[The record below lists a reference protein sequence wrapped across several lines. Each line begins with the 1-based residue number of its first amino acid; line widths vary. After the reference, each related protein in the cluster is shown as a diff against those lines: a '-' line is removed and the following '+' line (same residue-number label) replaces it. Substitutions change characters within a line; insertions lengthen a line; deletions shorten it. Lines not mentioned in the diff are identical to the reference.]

1 MYATACLFTLQM
13 GLAQDKEQPPQGGEP
28 KDFKIPEK
36 QVVDYDN
43 GLKLVMIPY
52 GAIPKATINVVIKT
66 GNIHE
71 SANEVWLSDM
81 MGDLMQEG
89 STTMSAKD
97 IANTMAG
104 MGGNLNVGVG
114 PHTTTLSTNVL
125 YEFAPEALDIIADV
139 LLNPAWPEAEMDRLK
154 NDMKRNIQVS
164 MQRAQTQARRDFMSA
179 LYPDHPY
186 GRMFPTEEMID
197 GYTVDQVKSFYNNN
211 MGAQRTT
218 IYVAGKF
225 DNDAVQA
232 KVEALFAN
240 WAKGPED
247 SYPVAEPAAN
257 ASVQLIDR
265 PGAPQ
270 STIYYGLPVV
280 SPSHPDFTA
289 LNITNSLLGG
299 SFGSRIT
306 SNIRED
312 KGYTYSPRSVLGTNY
327 QTGLWYEAADVTT
340 DFTGASL
347 EEIKKEIVRLQNEPP
362 SQEELEGIQNY
373 TAGIFVLQNST
384 PAGIIGQLNYLDI
397 HDLPESDLT
406 ERVKNFYAVTPEK
419 VQEMTQKYITPDN
432 MTLIVVGD
440 KAKIEQQI
448 KDFTEPVKKANID

>member
-1 MYATACLFTLQM
+1 M
-13 GLAQDKEQPPQGGEP
+13 
-28 KDFKIPEK
+28 
-36 QVVDYDN
+36 
-43 GLKLVMIPY
+43 
-52 GAIPKATINVVIKT
+52 
-66 GNIHE
+66 
-71 SANEVWLSDM
+71 
-81 MGDLMQEG
+81 
-89 STTMSAKD
+89 
-97 IANTMAG
+97 
-104 MGGNLNVGVG
+104 
-114 PHTTTLSTNVL
+114 
-125 YEFAPEALDIIADV
+125 
-139 LLNPAWPEAEMDRLK
+139 
-154 NDMKRNIQVS
+154 
-164 MQRAQTQARRDFMSA
+164 
-179 LYPDHPY
+179 
-186 GRMFPTEEMID
+186 
-197 GYTVDQVKSFYNNN
+197 
-211 MGAQRTT
+211 
-218 IYVAGKF
+218 
-225 DNDAVQA
+225 
-232 KVEALFAN
+232 
-240 WAKGPED
+240 
-247 SYPVAEPAAN
+247 
-257 ASVQLIDR
+257 
-265 PGAPQ
+265 
-270 STIYYGLPVV
+270 V